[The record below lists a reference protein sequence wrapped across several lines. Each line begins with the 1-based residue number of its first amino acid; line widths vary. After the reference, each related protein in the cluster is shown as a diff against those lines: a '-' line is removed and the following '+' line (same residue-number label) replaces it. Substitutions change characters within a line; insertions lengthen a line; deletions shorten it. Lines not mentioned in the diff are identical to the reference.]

1 MAIPYFRVPDLGPKM
16 YIAYGWLEEFIG
28 KNRRELYEKMRQG
41 STDAHI
47 DISGACNILANV
59 VEPKV
64 QLKSSFFRTKGLS
77 CI

>member
-1 MAIPYFRVPDLGPKM
+1 M

-28 KNRRELYEKMRQG
+28 TNRRELYEKMRQG

-64 QLKSSFFRTKGLS
+64 ELKSAFYK
-77 CI
+77 